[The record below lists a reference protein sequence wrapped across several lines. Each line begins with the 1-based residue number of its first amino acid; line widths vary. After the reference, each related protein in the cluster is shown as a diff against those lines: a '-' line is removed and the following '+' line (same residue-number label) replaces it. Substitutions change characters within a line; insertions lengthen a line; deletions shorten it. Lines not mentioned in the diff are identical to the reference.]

1 MQDLR
6 PYQHLAVDHILATKR
21 CAVWVF
27 MGGGKTVSTL
37 TALVL
42 LDLLEGDAFPVL
54 VIAPLRV
61 ASSTWPAEVEKW
73 AHLSH
78 LTVSTILGGEAE
90 RRAAARAKAHLY
102 TVNYE
107 NLPWLI
113 EELGADWP
121 FATVVVDESTKLK
134 GFRGSIQRSKT
145 GKAFVRSGGG
155 KRTSALAKVAHSKVK
170 RFIQLTGTPAPLGLV
185 DLWAQAWFLDGGRR
199 LGHSFGAFTDRYFR
213 TIPNPAGYS
222 QIEPLPFA
230 QEQIQD
236 KLRDVCLTLDPRD
249 WFNLREPIHT
259 VVYVDLPKK
268 VGALYRDMEREFFMS
283 VDGHEV
289 EAFNAASK
297 SMKLR
302 QLTSGAVY
310 VEQDLGGDSAP
321 WKEVHDVKIQALG
334 SIIEEAGGMPVLVA
348 YQFRSDLARLL
359 KAFPQGRHLDDNPKT
374 ITEWNTGNIPILFAH
389 PKSAG
394 HGLNLQD
401 GGNILVF
408 FSHDWN
414 LEERLQVI
422 ERIGP
427 VRQLQAGY
435 DRPVYIYDIV
445 ARKTVDELVLKRHET
460 KAEVQQILLD
470 AMKERQTCN
479 SN

>member
-1 MQDLR
+1 
-6 PYQHLAVDHILATKR
+6 
-21 CAVWVF
+21 
-27 MGGGKTVSTL
+27 
-37 TALVL
+37 
-42 LDLLEGDAFPVL
+42 
-54 VIAPLRV
+54 
-61 ASSTWPAEVEKW
+61 
-73 AHLSH
+73 
-78 LTVSTILGGEAE
+78 
-90 RRAAARAKAHLY
+90 
-102 TVNYE
+102 
-107 NLPWLI
+107 
-113 EELGADWP
+113 
-121 FATVVVDESTKLK
+121 
-134 GFRGSIQRSKT
+134 
-145 GKAFVRSGGG
+145 
-155 KRTSALAKVAHSKVK
+155 
-170 RFIQLTGTPAPLGLV
+170 
-185 DLWAQAWFLDGGRR
+185 
-199 LGHSFGAFTDRYFR
+199 
-213 TIPNPAGYS
+213 
-222 QIEPLPFA
+222 
-230 QEQIQD
+230 
-236 KLRDVCLTLDPRD
+236 
-249 WFNLREPIHT
+249 
-259 VVYVDLPKK
+259 
-268 VGALYRDMEREFFMS
+268 
-283 VDGHEV
+283 
-289 EAFNAASK
+289 
-297 SMKLR
+297 
-302 QLTSGAVY
+302 
-310 VEQDLGGDSAP
+310 
-321 WKEVHDVKIQALG
+321 
-334 SIIEEAGGMPVLVA
+334 MPVLVA